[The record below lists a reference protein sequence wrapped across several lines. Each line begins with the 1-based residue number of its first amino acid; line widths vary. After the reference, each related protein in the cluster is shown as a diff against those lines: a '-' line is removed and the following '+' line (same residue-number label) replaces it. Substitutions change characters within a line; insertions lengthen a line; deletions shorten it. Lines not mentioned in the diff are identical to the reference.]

1 MLAPDIPMDPT
12 SIQQRVFAIERP
24 HRNLLGYYV
33 LSSFVLGPLFL
44 IPLIPRFFRY
54 ETLRYR
60 FDEQGISMLWGL
72 LFRKEIHL
80 TYSRIQ
86 DIHLRSNFVE
96 RWLGLARVEIQTA
109 SGSAK
114 AEMTIEGLVE
124 FEEVRD
130 FVYSKMRGFRHG
142 HEAASAPA
150 PLPPGEVEPSESSD
164 ALAAVLRQVADELR
178 AIREGIESRRGA
190 VPPDA

>member
-1 MLAPDIPMDPT
+1 MDT
-12 SIQQRVFAIERP
+12 STIQQRVFAIERP

-44 IPLIPRFFRY
+44 FPLIPRFFRY
-54 ETLRYR
+54 ETLRIR
-60 FDEQGISMLWGL
+60 FDEEGISMRWGL

-114 AEMTIEGLVE
+114 AEMTIEGLLE

-130 FVYSKMRGFRHG
+130 FVYSKMRGFRQG
-142 HEAASAPA
+142 HESASASASAPVRPA
-150 PLPPGEVEPSESSD
+150 TIEPSDSSD
-164 ALAAVLRQVADELR
+164 ELATVLGQVADELR
-178 AIREGIESRRGA
+178 AIRQGIESRQGPA
-190 VPPDA
+190 PPDA

>member
-1 MLAPDIPMDPT
+1 MDT
-12 SIQQRVFAIERP
+12 STIEQRVFAIERP

-54 ETLRYR
+54 ETLRIR
-60 FDEQGISMLWGL
+60 FDEEGISMRWGL

-109 SGSAK
+109 SGSAR
-114 AEMTIEGLVE
+114 AEMTIEGLLE

-130 FVYSKMRGFRHG
+130 FVYSRMRGFRQG
-142 HEAASAPA
+142 HESALAPA
-150 PLPPGEVEPSESSD
+150 PVRSAAIESSD
-164 ALAAVLRQVADELR
+164 SADELATVLRQVADELR
-178 AIREGIESRRGA
+178 AIRQGIESRQGP

>member
-1 MLAPDIPMDPT
+1 MDRRTPEQR
-12 SIQQRVFAIERP
+12 IQSIERP
-24 HRNLLGYYV
+24 HSQLLTYYV
-33 LSSFVLGPLFL
+33 LSSLALGPLFPIL
-44 IPLIPRFFRY
+44 LIPRIFRY
-54 ETLRYR
+54 HTLRYR
-60 FDEQGISMLWGL
+60 FDDEGISARWGI

-114 AEMTIEGLVE
+114 AELTVEGLLE

-130 FVYSKMRGFRHG
+130 FIYSKMRGQRDAGSGAARVSHAT
-142 HEAASAPA
+142 EAVADGGP
-150 PLPPGEVEPSESSD
+150 D
-164 ALAAVLRQVADELR
+164 DLAAILREVTAELR
-178 AIREGIESRRGA
+178 AVRAALEAR
-190 VPPDA
+190 DD